1 MLKEIPPG
9 LLFDAIYGNAE
20 EKEKAIAWLKANTI
34 YKPRG

>member
-1 MLKEIPPG
+1 MLKEIPAS

-20 EKEKAIAWLKANTI
+20 EKEKALAWLKANTI